1 MVLENPHKLPWS
13 TFLGVLGMPGKS
25 SKYKLMLLQVDRHF
39 FIRPDRLRGL
49 ERVLQCEKSKYISS
63 YYHLIDFLNE
73 SSIQGETV
81 FVSSGAGRLHNNF

>member
-13 TFLGVLGMPGKS
+13 TFLGVLGMPGES

-63 YYHLIDFLNE
+63 HHHLIF
-73 SSIQGETV
+73 
-81 FVSSGAGRLHNNF
+81 